1 MIDNGDSNKHTMIPQ
16 ACVADISEWLKPAIR
31 NLKCKFREHVAR
43 GDGGLKIVISREW
56 KIHF

>member
-1 MIDNGDSNKHTMIPQ
+1 MIPQ